1 MDTLPRLFLAARFLL
16 LCFAALLVS
25 GVADAQQVL
34 SVTPTS
40 VTAQAPQGTN
50 ASSQTVQVRNAGR
63 AALKWSVMA
72 PTGGWP
78 TWLTVSPTTGV
89 NTGTLTL
96 TFSTSTLP
104 PGQYPTSFVVQSA
117 GAQGS
122 PATVSVQ
129 LTISASAPPPLI
141 ANCPANKTATS
152 PDNNPVPVTYVI
164 PSPSGG
170 TPPYTTN
177 GVPPSGSNFSVGT
190 TTVQV
195 TAQDSSQPQ
204 KTATCSFTVTVTYSP
219 SALIA
224 NCPANKTVSSPDGNP
239 VPVTYVIPTPSGG
252 TSPYTTSGSPVSGSN
267 FAVGSTTV
275 QVTAQD
281 SSQPKQTATCS
292 FTVTVTPPSSSG
304 VGPQST
310 ITCPAGAVNIFPGS
324 SIQSAVDGN
333 QGATTFC
340 LKSGIH
346 YVTSSVTPK
355 TGNVF
360 VGEYG
365 AILDG
370 VSWSTTDDSQAAFRV
385 YDDPNNS
392 GDPTGPIDNVTI
404 QNLVIRNMSRS
415 TGINAS
421 YTRSAAH
428 WLIDHNEIASN
439 KFGLVFASSATI
451 RNNYIHHNVG
461 NPSSPN
467 PGERGG
473 GYIGQYA
480 DNTIVDSN
488 EIASNG
494 PEQKVASS
502 TNVAFRNNF
511 VHHNLR
517 DGIWYDNNLNA
528 AALIDRNRVEDNAGN
543 GIVFEGSIGVTIT
556 NNTIRRNG
564 EDGVFISV
572 SQGAQISNN
581 LLEANFGGIE
591 YFLNCPD
598 GIGESDLRD
607 NAAYDNTVVVGTQ
620 RYAFASGFNNLSQCT
635 STELAPYL
643 NGSKNLT
650 FSRNTYH
657 VPSLSFTQY
666 FLWGNGWTGVYNN
679 WNQWQA
685 LGSTMTPPQSLQ
697 DVGGSIISP

>member
-1 MDTLPRLFLAARFLL
+1 MDTLPRLFLRARFLL
-16 LCFAALLVS
+16 LCFVALLVP

-34 SVTPTS
+34 SLSSNS

-50 ASSQTVQVRNAGR
+50 APSQTIQVRNAGR
-63 AALKWSVMA
+63 AALKWSVV
-72 PTGGWP
+72 PPSGGWP
-78 TWLTVSPTTGV
+78 TWLSVSPTTGV

-96 TFSTSTLP
+96 TFNTSTLLA
-104 PGQYPTSFVVQSA
+104 GQYNTSFVVQSA

-122 PATVSVQ
+122 PAPVSVQ
-129 LTISASAPPPLI
+129 LTIGASAPPPLI
-141 ANCPANKTATS
+141 ANCPANKTVAS
-152 PDNNPVPVTYVI
+152 PDGNPVAVTYVI
-164 PSPSGG
+164 PTPSGG
-170 TPPYTTN
+170 TPPYTTS
-177 GVPPSGSNFSVGT
+177 GSPPSGSNFAVGP

-204 KTATCSFTVTVTYSP
+204 KTATCNFTVTVTYSP
-219 SALIA
+219 PSALVA

-267 FAVGSTTV
+267 FAVGPTTV

-292 FTVTVTPPSSSG
+292 FTVTVTYSPPPPSSG
-304 VGPQST
+304 VGPQPT
-310 ITCPAGAVNIFPGS
+310 ITCPTTNVVNIFPGS
-324 SIQSAVDGN
+324 SIQSAVN
-333 QGATTFC
+333 LNPGATTFC

-346 YVTSSVTPK
+346 YVTSSVFPK

-370 VSWSTTDDSQAAFRV
+370 VGWSTTDDSQAAFRV
-385 YDDPNNS
+385 YNDPN
-392 GDPTGPIDNVTI
+392 DPNGPIDNVTI
-404 QNLVIRNMSRS
+404 RNLVIRNMLHS
-415 TGINAS
+415 TGINAPH
-421 YTRSAAH
+421 SADH
-428 WLIDHNEIASN
+428 WTIEYNEIASN
-439 KFGLVFASSATI
+439 KFGLVFTSNATI

-461 NPSSPN
+461 DPSSPN
-467 PGERGG
+467 QGDRGG
-473 GYIGQYA
+473 GYGGIHA

-488 EIASNG
+488 EIAWNG
-494 PEQKVASS
+494 PEQKVALS
-502 TNVAFRNNF
+502 TNVTFRNNF

-581 LLEANFGGIE
+581 LLEANNVGIE

-598 GIGESDLRD
+598 GTGMSDLRD
-607 NAAYDNTVVVGTQ
+607 NAAYDNTIVVSTQ
-620 RYAFASGFNNLSQCT
+620 RYTLASGFNNLSQCT

-666 FLWGNGWTGVYNN
+666 FFWGNAWTGVYKD
-679 WNQWQA
+679 WNQWRA
-685 LGSTMTPPQSLQ
+685 LGSTMSPPQSLQ
-697 DVGGSIISP
+697 DAGGSIVSP